1 MNPHPIHVAL
11 VAFVLSAFEACHMSP
26 SHADA
31 WTADEVALARLVVSE
46 ASFRATDDVRPI
58 AWIVAHG
65 ARRRGMTIAQYVAT
79 VHHRHTRNAA
89 RPWLAGL
96 DASMQQPA
104 GWPDSVSWADR
115 GAPAWERRL
124 EAVRAALEDDAHGCS
139 AAPSTWGGTIDLA
152 RIHRM
157 EAAGWVR
164 VHCGRTANFFLARG
178 QR

>member
-11 VAFVLSAFEACHMSP
+11 VAFVLAWAESCHMQP
-26 SHADA
+26 THADA

-46 ASFRATDDVRPI
+46 ASFRDTDDVRPI

-65 ARRRGMTIAQYVAT
+65 ARRRGITIAQYVAT

-104 GWPDSVSWADR
+104 GWPASVSWADR
-115 GAPAWERRL
+115 GAPAWTRRL
-124 EAVRAALEDDAHGCS
+124 EAVRAALADGEHGCIDGS
-139 AAPSTWGGTIDLA
+139 PRTWAGTMDTPGLRRWEA
-152 RIHRM
+152 R
-157 EAAGWVR
+157 GYR
-164 VHCGRTANFFLARG
+164 VLRCGRTANRIVG
-178 QR
+178 M

>member
-1 MNPHPIHVAL
+1 MDLVRSPLGVAL
-11 VAFVLSAFEACHMSP
+11 LFFMVCCGECSARS
-26 SHADA
+26 DA

-46 ASFRATDDVRPI
+46 ASFSATDDVRPI
-58 AWIVAHG
+58 AWIVSHG
-65 ARRRGMTIAQYVAT
+65 ARRRGMSIERYVAT
-79 VHHRHTRNAA
+79 VHHRHTRNER

-104 GWPDSVSWADR
+104 GWPESVSWPER
-115 GAPAWERRL
+115 GAPAWTRRL
-124 EAVRAALEDDAHGCS
+124 EAVRAALADDAHGCS
-139 AAPSTWGGTIDLA
+139 APPSTWGGTIDLA

-164 VHCGRTANFFLARG
+164 VRCGRTANFFLARG